1 MTRRSGHSLHVVG
14 ADYLTLIIDELLAS
28 GDDRVAILVNQREL
42 AIDETDLIDADR
54 CYRPEDSAAIEKALK
69 RLAKS
74 SRTQWPYFD
83 ELLKRAGRGRFI
95 YMKPPAEDD

>member
-1 MTRRSGHSLHVVG
+1 MKRRGGPALHVVS
-14 ADYLTLIIDELLAS
+14 ADNLKLIIDELLAI

-42 AIDETDLIDADR
+42 GIDETGLLGDDR
-54 CYRPEDSAAIEKALK
+54 CYRPEDSTAIGAALE

-74 SRTQWPYFD
+74 SRTQRPDFE
-83 ELLKRAGRGRFI
+83 ELLESAGRGRFI